1 MQTYHCHCCH
11 SPVSHD
17 AAVRPIEGKAA
28 GCVAGLTIG
37 AAAKDPWIALGLV
50 VLGTVVGHWI
60 DAEVSPRC
68 PTCGTVLQAI
78 LPHLLAL

>member
-1 MQTYHCHCCH
+1 MPTFHCHCCQ
-11 SPVSHD
+11 SLVRHD
-17 AAVRPIEGKAA
+17 AAVRPTEGKAA

-37 AAAKDPWIALGLV
+37 SATKNPWVALGFA

-60 DAEVSPRC
+60 DTEVSPRC

-78 LPHLLAL
+78 VPHLLRL